1 MPKNWTEYIGIQGK
15 KVFVA
20 PRIIINFE
28 KKFRALL
35 SLPFLY
41 IKFRSLGTSNIIF
54 NQM

>member
-15 KVFVA
+15 KNFVA

-35 SLPFLY
+35 SLSFLY
-41 IKFRSLGTSNIIF
+41 IKYKSLGTSNIF